1 MKARLLPAL
10 LLAASLSA
18 CAANPGPPP
27 VEEAEPEPT
36 PTTSSAAP
44 TTTEVPS
51 RRDKI
56 ITVGVDPLPAGFN
69 PHLQAHDS
77 TFTRSLG
84 SLVLPSAFRDGAMDT
99 NLLESAGEVEP
110 APGTV
115 VQTVRYVIS
124 PAAQWSDGTPITGAD
139 FRYLWQGMTSTAGV
153 IDPAGY
159 RAITDVRTSADG
171 RTVDVDFA
179 THVPDWRELFDHLL
193 PAHVMQG
200 EVARFSTGLD
210 DDIPASGGRYSVQ
223 GVDRSRGVV
232 TLHRNDRY
240 WGEDNPEGW
249 GAGILPNALRSLFH
263 YTWAVNDAAKGI
275 TSPHAWESN
284 PWSWMPQAR
293 PTMFWLD
300 QGVKG
305 CGTSSCTQAVDN
317 LGNPVVWWGGTLALF
332 VLLFCWALRRDWR
345 AGAILAGLAAG
356 YLPWF
361 HYQERTI
368 FGFYAIAFTPWLV
381 LAVSYALGLVLGPR
395 DAPPDRQ
402 FRGAVWAGGFVL
414 LSVLLFAYFHPVLA
428 ADSIPTAD
436 FDSRMWLP
444 GWR

>member
-139 FRYLWQGMTSTAGV
+139 FRYLWQGMTGHAGV

-159 RAITDVRTSADG
+159 RAIEGIRTSADG
-171 RTVDVDFA
+171 RTVDVDFHTPVA
-179 THVPDWRELFDHLL
+179 DWREMFDNLL
-193 PAHVMQG
+193 PSHVLQG
-200 EVARFSTGLD
+200 EVARFDSGFVD
-210 DDIPASGGRYSVQ
+210 GMPASGGRYSIER
-223 GVDRSRGVV
+223 VDRSR
-232 TLHRNDRY
+232 TS
-240 WGEDNPEGW
+240 
-249 GAGILPNALRSLFH
+249 RS
-263 YTWAVNDAAKGI
+263 
-275 TSPHAWESN
+275 
-284 PWSWMPQAR
+284 
-293 PTMFWLD
+293 
-300 QGVKG
+300 
-305 CGTSSCTQAVDN
+305 
-317 LGNPVVWWGGTLALF
+317 
-332 VLLFCWALRRDWR
+332 
-345 AGAILAGLAAG
+345 
-356 YLPWF
+356 
-361 HYQERTI
+361 
-368 FGFYAIAFTPWLV
+368 
-381 LAVSYALGLVLGPR
+381 
-395 DAPPDRQ
+395 
-402 FRGAVWAGGFVL
+402 
-414 LSVLLFAYFHPVLA
+414 
-428 ADSIPTAD
+428 
-436 FDSRMWLP
+436 
-444 GWR
+444 